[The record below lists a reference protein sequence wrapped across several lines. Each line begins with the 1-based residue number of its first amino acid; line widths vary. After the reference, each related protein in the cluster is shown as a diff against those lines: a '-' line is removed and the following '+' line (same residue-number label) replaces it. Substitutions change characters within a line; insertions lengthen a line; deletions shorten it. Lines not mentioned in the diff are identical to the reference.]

1 MRFSDYLA
9 TLTADEQRSLT
20 TDLTLGCGRVALAE
34 RLHRRDARTGALLG
48 AVAVAHTSL
57 CGARAALDPGGWADS
72 ASPALV
78 GCADTLPSRWAALLA
93 SCDQEVVT
101 AYVQIAAAAAR
112 DVVTETTADAD
123 IGQVREGLRVA
134 VEALATARDGVL
146 SHA

>member
-34 RLHRRDARTGALLG
+34 RLHRRAARTGALLG

-57 CGARAALDPGGWADS
+57 CGARAALDPDGWTDT
-72 ASPALV
+72 ASPALA

-101 AYVQIAAAAAR
+101 AYVQIAAAAAH
-112 DVVTETTADAD
+112 DVVTETAANAD
-123 IGQVREGLRVA
+123 ITAVRECLQAA
-134 VEALATARDGVL
+134 VEALATVRNGAL
-146 SHA
+146 SHT